1 MKKAFTM
8 VEVIFVI
15 VILGILAAVA
25 IPKLVATRDD
35 AEIAKTAKN
44 LSTIISDIGVY
55 YTSKATLAP
64 NLKDMTNV
72 QVLYGVGLKENVIL
86 SSGNKGCI
94 VISLVREGEDKN
106 DDEKPIHLKLSENK
120 DGATLANGEKIKG
133 QKDDRLCEK
142 LWKTKNI
149 KDILSVRFNYISKDA
164 QSGATTTKSSD
175 SGEVRLGGSAVTW

>member
-94 VISLVREGEDKN
+94 VISLVREGEN
-106 DDEKPIHLKLSENK
+106 NDEKPIHLRLSENK
-120 DGATLANGEKIKG
+120 DGATLANGEHISG
-133 QKDDRLCEK
+133 QKGDRLCEK